1 MDRRSFLKTAL
12 TVGSTSILINKSAPL
27 AWASGMKTGVNP
39 RYWALAPTPPMG
51 WNSYDTYG
59 SSVTES
65 EYLANSEV
73 LQNKLLPFGYQYS
86 VIDFLWFDPRLAPKH
101 LKVDKPTVIDKYG
114 RCMPAV
120 NKFPSA
126 KGGVGFKPIGDK
138 IHAMGLKFG
147 IHIMRGIPRV
157 AVEQNTPIEGTS
169 FHARDAA
176 DTSSTCPWDKHMY
189 GVKGNTKAGQAYY
202 DSLIRQY
209 AQWGV
214 EFIKVD
220 DLSRPYHLDEIH
232 AIRNALDKYAP
243 HIVFSTSP
251 GETPVSEGKDI
262 ERHANMWRMTDDFWD
277 NWKSLAHTID
287 VLHNWHGFGGPG
299 HWPDC
304 DMLCLGHIGLR
315 CVDGPRFTRFT
326 MDEQRTVMSMWALA
340 PSPLM
345 LGSNLTKLD
354 PWTLDLITNNE
365 MLAINQDPLGR
376 QGIRV
381 SQNGPLEVWAK
392 DLNDGSK
399 AVGLLNRGTKNGDM
413 ITVNWNDLNIKGK
426 QTVRNIWQHE
436 ELGMFTNTFSAPV
449 SAHGTVLVKIK
460 PATI

>member
-12 TVGSTSILINKSAPL
+12 TVGGASVLINKSAPF
-27 AWASGMKTGVNP
+27 AWASEINKEMSP
-39 RYWALAPTPPMG
+39 EYWNLALTPPMG

-59 SSVTES
+59 SSVLES

-73 LQNKLLPFGYQYS
+73 IQNKLLPFGYHYS
-86 VIDFLWFDPRLAPKH
+86 VIDFLWFEPSHAPAH
-101 LKVDKPTVIDKYG
+101 LKENKPTVIDKFG

-126 KGGVGFKPIGDK
+126 AGGVGFKPIGDK
-138 IHAMGLKFG
+138 IHAMGLRFG

-176 DTSSTCPWDKHMY
+176 DTSSTCSWNNSMY

-202 DSLIRQY
+202 DSLIRLY

-214 EFIKVD
+214 QFIKVD
-220 DLSRPYHLDEIH
+220 DLSRPYHIDEIH
-232 AIRNALDKYAP
+232 AIRNALNKYGKD
-243 HIVFSTSP
+243 IVFSTSP
-251 GETPVSEGKDI
+251 GETPVSEANDI
-262 ERHANMWRMTDDFWD
+262 EHHANMWRITDDFWD
-277 NWKSLAHTID
+277 NWKSLDHTIN
-287 VLHNWHGFGGPG
+287 VLHNWQGYGGPG

-345 LGSNLTKLD
+345 IGSNLTKLD
-354 PWTLDLITNNE
+354 PWTLDLFTNTE
-365 MLAINQDPLGR
+365 MLAVNQDKLSK

-381 SQNGPLEVWAK
+381 AKDGLLEVWAK
-392 DLNDGSK
+392 DLSDGSK
-399 AVGLLNRGTKNGDM
+399 AVGLLNRGEHNGAV
-413 ITVNWNDLNIKGK
+413 ITVDWNDLNIKGK
-426 QTVRNIWQHE
+426 QTVRDLWQHQ
-436 ELGMFTNTFSAPV
+436 ELGAFSGKFSAPV
-449 SAHGTVLVKIK
+449 SGHGTALVKIK
-460 PATI
+460 PVSG